1 MKRYIITFAFIV
13 LGALTMTAQPN
24 EGTPG
29 GTNPTP
35 IPGLVWLAAAGAAVG
50 YKALNNQKS
59 KEE

>member
-1 MKRYIITFAFIV
+1 MKKYIVAFSFVI
-13 LGALTMTAQPN
+13 LGGLSLSAQPA
-24 EGTPG
+24 EGNPG
-29 GTNPTP
+29 GAPAP